1 MNEIPKD
8 QMDRRAFLKWLAATG
23 GGLVLAQ
30 FLAGC
35 SPTATQTLPP
45 LSPSSTSTLIPPATP
60 TPVNGLLASLQG
72 LELDPFLD
80 EAYRLWML
88 RDPEAITL
96 NGLSGFFS
104 VRNDQL
110 TDLSDAF
117 IRQTQ
122 AMQAGVLELLEA
134 FDESTFSPGQDLNAR
149 LYRWF
154 LQDQQTGYKFMY
166 SDYLVFPFVNSLLWT
181 MNYLFTEVQPLD
193 DEHDLA
199 DTLSRLDQ
207 VYKKMEQV
215 VEGLN
220 RRKENGVVLPA
231 IIMPDAIN
239 DIQQYTR
246 TGIAH
251 PYYSA
256 LSSRIGSS
264 PDLTNDQKDSWRSQV
279 SDAIKA
285 SVSDGFQLVL
295 DFFLKTSPIAPQE
308 IGLLRFPQGEEYY
321 EFLLHHY
328 TSTDLSADEI
338 HQIGL
343 DNVERI
349 KDEIRTEFSKL
360 GYPAS
365 DSINS
370 LVNKLGNDDGF
381 ISGKPAEDY
390 IRQTMDDAASMLD
403 RVFDF
408 SLTQEIGVIGGT
420 EGNYL
425 SPAPRDGSRPP
436 TFYALTDY
444 PQAKFR
450 LKSIIYHEAIPGH
463 GYQDDITSQLKL
475 PLHRFV
481 FDYHAFLEGWAL
493 YAERLMWE
501 MGVYD
506 DDLAGNIGRLD
517 MELLRAVRCVL
528 DTGIHA
534 KGWTFEQSRQF
545 MLDSRGVPDEYEIRR
560 YIMWPG
566 QAPSYYVG
574 YKKIMDLRQKASDA
588 LGSKFQLKDFH
599 HVILGSSQI
608 PLTIMEE
615 LVDSYIAHN

>member
-370 LVNKLGNDDGF
+370 LVNKLGND
-381 ISGKPAEDY
+381 
-390 IRQTMDDAASMLD
+390 
-403 RVFDF
+403 
-408 SLTQEIGVIGGT
+408 
-420 EGNYL
+420 
-425 SPAPRDGSRPP
+425 
-436 TFYALTDY
+436 
-444 PQAKFR
+444 
-450 LKSIIYHEAIPGH
+450 
-463 GYQDDITSQLKL
+463 
-475 PLHRFV
+475 
-481 FDYHAFLEGWAL
+481 
-493 YAERLMWE
+493 
-501 MGVYD
+501 
-506 DDLAGNIGRLD
+506 
-517 MELLRAVRCVL
+517 
-528 DTGIHA
+528 
-534 KGWTFEQSRQF
+534 
-545 MLDSRGVPDEYEIRR
+545 
-560 YIMWPG
+560 
-566 QAPSYYVG
+566 
-574 YKKIMDLRQKASDA
+574 
-588 LGSKFQLKDFH
+588 
-599 HVILGSSQI
+599 
-608 PLTIMEE
+608 
-615 LVDSYIAHN
+615 